1 MNNLD
6 SILKIR
12 DITFPTKFCI
22 VKAMV
27 FPVVMY
33 ECKSWTIM
41 KAESRKNWCFE
52 IVVLEKTLECP
63 LDSKETKTV
72 NPKGNQPWIFTGKT
86 CWSWSS
92 NTLITKFFD
101 AKNRL
106 IGKNP
111 DAGKDWRQEEKG
123 ATENEMVRQHHWL
136 SGYEFEQTPRDSE
149 GQGSLAFYS
158 PWGWKESDIT

>member
-22 VKAMV
+22 VKAMG

-33 ECKSWTIM
+33 GCESWTIM
-41 KAESRKNWCFE
+41 KAESWKNWCFE

-63 LDSKETKTV
+63 LDSKETKPV

-123 ATENEMVRQHHWL
+123 ATEDEMVRQHHWL
-136 SGYEFEQTPRDSE
+136 SGYEFEQTPSDSK
-149 GQGSLAFYS
+149 GQGSLAFCS
-158 PWGWKESDIT
+158 P

>member
-1 MNNLD
+1 MILERKAMNNLD

-149 GQGSLAFYS
+149 GQGSLAFCS
-158 PWGWKESDIT
+158 P

>member
-12 DITFPTKFCI
+12 DITFTTKFCI

-149 GQGSLAFYS
+149 GQGSLAFCS
-158 PWGWKESDIT
+158 P

>member
-33 ECKSWTIM
+33 GCKSWTIM
-41 KAESRKNWCFE
+41 KAESWKNWCFE

-149 GQGSLAFYS
+149 GQGSLAFCS
-158 PWGWKESDIT
+158 P